1 MTVPP
6 KYNQKSSQA
15 HLPKNT
21 HTRALGEDKSEFLF
35 FFCVFL
41 DSDSDP
47 LFGLSSFSVTTVL
60 LDATARTQRREEEKK
75 RRIEGKERAL
85 KVAEL
90 KERARRG
97 GREGGREEMEGGMA
111 VVISES
117 VPDSH

>member
-1 MTVPP
+1 M
-6 KYNQKSSQA
+6 
-15 HLPKNT
+15 
-21 HTRALGEDKSEFLF
+21 
-35 FFCVFL
+35 

-47 LFGLSSFSVTTVL
+47 LFGLSSSSDTTVL

-97 GREGGREEMEGGMA
+97 GREEMEGGMA